1 MKKFFK
7 LYKWELNNELY
18 ASIYFASMLSVYSI
32 LSLVHGER
40 SVDIFIMLEMLI
52 SSYIVS
58 LLQTF
63 IFNSTRIYNRK
74 TLIKRTL
81 IWHVLSTLVVV
92 SFSLAF
98 NWFKSMNTCEMI
110 TFILAMV
117 SCFFL
122 VWLGIQIVNEK
133 DTKELNHLLNKYQEN
148 NKKRED
154 KDYE

>member
-7 LYKWELNNELY
+7 FYKWELNNELY
-18 ASIYFASMLSVYSI
+18 ASIYFAGMLSVFSI

-40 SVDIFIMLEMLI
+40 AVDIFIMLEMLI

-58 LLQTF
+58 LLQSF
-63 IFNSTRIYNRK
+63 IFNSTRIYNRI

-98 NWFKSMNTCEMI
+98 HWFNSMNTREMI
-110 TFILAMV
+110 TFILAMI

-122 VWLGIQIVNEK
+122 VWLGIQIANEK
-133 DTKELNHLLNKYQEN
+133 DTKELNHLLNRYQEN

>member
-7 LYKWELNNELY
+7 YYKWELNNELY

-32 LSLVHGER
+32 LRLVHGER

-58 LLQTF
+58 LLQSF

-81 IWHVLSTLVVV
+81 IWHVLSTVVV
-92 SFSLAF
+92 LSFSLAF
-98 NWFKSMNTCEMI
+98 HWFNSMNTWEMI
-110 TFILAMV
+110 LFILAMI

-122 VWLGIQIVNEK
+122 VWLGIQIANEK

-148 NKKRED
+148 NKKREF
-154 KDYE
+154 KNFP

>member
-7 LYKWELNNELY
+7 YYKWELNNELY

-32 LSLVHGER
+32 LRLVHGER

-58 LLQTF
+58 LLQSF

-81 IWHVLSTLVVV
+81 IWHVLSTLVVL

-98 NWFKSMNTCEMI
+98 HWFNSMNTLEMI
-110 TFILAMV
+110 LFILAMI

-122 VWLGIQIVNEK
+122 VWLGIQIANEK